1 MLDAGAKVLVV
12 GGAGFVGSN
21 LVRLLLGSEAQ
32 RVVVVD
38 NFLAP
43 FDVVSALNEQDGR
56 LVFTSRQRSGV
67 VASAS
72 AEDVRRALLNSAVR
86 EIIWNHAS
94 FDQYVALALALP
106 RPLRR
111 KRVAFDVGRY
121 DSYGVYRFEQ
131 LAKIAAKSLELVA
144 NALATLLGP
153 ARTTVRRA
161 EVEER

>member
-1 MLDAGAKVLVV
+1 MDAGAKVLVV
-12 GGAGFVGSN
+12 GGSGFVGSN

-94 FDQYVALALALP
+94 FDQYVALALP